1 MNVPPQAR
9 PTLEIVTNVVDSM
22 PWVLQA
28 FGDFVRENRGG
39 KITVHARKLGTFY
52 KSHPERYPSIRID
65 QVAGGGGEEED
76 NGIFGI
82 VLGKLADP
90 VNSVIIPQ
98 LEDDGKT
105 PRKLSQAGIVYDYDP
120 APDIKDVD
128 TIRLA
133 KIKPPKFT
141 VRLVEDVTRM
151 MASIKNTGQDHP
163 ITVRTLQ
170 KCCGDPHHLH
180 FEYEIIDGY
189 TRFKSCQYL
198 GSITKIRAQ
207 VKDMRD
213 REAFDFMIRSNIMRY
228 EMNDVEQGFAFKLGI
243 DNGWVKPQEIAS
255 ELGHGIDYVYRR
267 LKLLECVP
275 ETLERVKRGDIT
287 LDKALTMNALV
298 TKQVMSRSSE
308 FRISEMVG
316 NGEMP
321 RSMVSPVIKEI
332 QESSVQGTLISPD
345 QALVNVRH
353 KTAAQQYEKKVSWI
367 VIATGASRALSC
379 PHCGFK
385 EMEVD
390 WGKQEIRAR
399 QTSLEEFHPRF

>member
-1 MNVPPQAR
+1 MNVAKEVQLTP
-9 PTLEIVTNVVDSM
+9 EVVTTVADSM
-22 PWVLQA
+22 SWVLQS
-28 FGDFVRENRGG
+28 FGDFVRENKGG
-39 KITVHARKLGTFY
+39 RITIHARKLGTFY
-52 KSHPERYPSIRID
+52 KSHPERYPAIKID
-65 QVAGGGGEEED
+65 QAADGEED

-98 LEDDGKT
+98 LGDDGS
-105 PRKLSQAGIVYDYDP
+105 PRKLSQAGIIYDYDP
-120 APDIKDVD
+120 APDISDVD
-128 TIRLA
+128 TIRLV

-151 MASIKNTGQDHP
+151 MASIKNTGQDQP

-170 KCCGDPHHLH
+170 KCCEDSKHLH

-189 TRFKSCQYL
+189 TRFRSCLYL
-198 GSITKIRAQ
+198 GSITKIRVQ
-207 VKDMRD
+207 VKDMADRD
-213 REAFDFMIRSNIMRY
+213 AFDFMIRSNIMRY

-267 LKLLECVP
+267 LKLLECTS

-298 TKQVMSRSSE
+298 TKQVMPRSSE

-316 NGEMP
+316 KGELP
-321 RSMVSPVIKEI
+321 KSMVAPLIKEI
-332 QESSVQGTLISPD
+332 QESSTQGKLISPD
-345 QALVNVRH
+345 EALVNVRH
-353 KTAAQQYEKKVSWI
+353 KTSTQQYEKKTSWI
-367 VIATGASRALSC
+367 VIATGASRDLSC

-390 WGKQEIRAR
+390 WNKQEIRAR
-399 QTSLEEFHPRF
+399 QTSLEEFHHSF